1 MKLKFKWTIRLL
13 VTAFAT
19 YFMLYSGY
27 VMLASGDSYKFES
40 PKLGFGLVKYTYHI
54 EMSMYFNEKIEK
66 MLAMKLDDPN
76 QLPPTGEECP
86 PNNISTYCVA
96 MGALDRYMAYLD
108 TLDRVKALFGPFDL
122 ETEPTLMKY
131 LTLGLTGLGETS
143 ISQVLGLSSLLNDAV
158 AREKDSAYAVMDA
171 TIAAYNELRV
181 AYPMHK
187 KYEETID
194 LLYKYRNAVRWVRR
208 DAMRLPTK
216 YVDATSK
223 KGCE

>member
-1 MKLKFKWTIRLL
+1 M
-13 VTAFAT
+13 
-19 YFMLYSGY
+19 
-27 VMLASGDSYKFES
+27 
-40 PKLGFGLVKYTYHI
+40 GFGLVKYTYHV

-76 QLPPTGEECP
+76 QLPPEGDECP
-86 PNNISTYCVA
+86 PDNISSYCVA
-96 MGALDRYMAYLD
+96 MGALDRYMAYMN
-108 TLDRVKALFGPFDL
+108 TLDSVKAMFGPFDL
-122 ETEPTLMKY
+122 ETEPTFMKY
-131 LTLGLTGLGETS
+131 ITLGLTGLGDTS
-143 ISQVLGLSSLLNDAV
+143 ISQVFGLSSLLNSAV
-158 AREKDSAYAVMDA
+158 ERERENAYAVMDA

-187 KYEETID
+187 KYEEIID

-208 DAMRLPTK
+208 DAVQLPTK